1 MSLGRAEPRAMPAA
15 IELYRSADLLVRA
28 RIGFDSPYCLV
39 TFGSY
44 TDNRTLTR
52 DGFGEAFLVSR
63 SVNAIHILS
72 RDNDWYLLP
81 DIERAL
87 KAASGAAKSFDRVTT
102 YGSSMGA
109 YAAIRLGGLVGAT
122 TAIALSPQ
130 FSLDPRV
137 APFEDR
143 WPVEARRL
151 DYEIERRLAR
161 TGFVPSAYVF
171 YDPSDPDA
179 RHADLFRPQ
188 LEVRDVRL
196 PDCGHPVTGF
206 LAEVGL
212 LERVALEPSQ
222 GAFDREAFERDAL
235 AKREFAP
242 QYYLTLASR
251 PIAAEKR
258 LELVRRAYALFSSD
272 VGYMA
277 RYGEALWMAGRHDDA
292 VAMFDQAMRAEP
304 DHDFVLRYVCEFL
317 EASGRRGAAR
327 AVADWLARLHP
338 GAAPV
343 ESLAARL
350 RRPGLADAP
359 ERLRRLRAR
368 FALLRRSR
376 AAAPP
381 QALAPPLQR
390 LKVVSG
396 GPPPRAPASPP
407 SIHSWIRHAS
417 TIAAIAN
424 SRFDVVL
431 VGDSLAEQ
439 WPARLWAGQRILNLG
454 SSGDR
459 TQQLLWRLACLD
471 DGAIDAKA
479 AIVIIG
485 VNNLLAGDDIQA
497 VISAVEDV
505 IRETRRTAPAARLA
519 AVALPPFGSD
529 FRFRDGDRNAFNAA
543 LAALTDA
550 AVVDEPAHWAPRGAE
565 ASCYHP
571 DCVHF
576 SQAGYERLAK
586 AAARTLGA
594 RP

>member
-1 MSLGRAEPRAMPAA
+1 MPAA

-28 RIGFDSPYCLV
+28 RIGFDFAFCVV

-44 TDNRTLTR
+44 TDNRTLDR

-87 KAASGAAKSFDRVTT
+87 EAASRAAKAFDRVTT

-109 YAAIRLGGLVGAT
+109 YAAIRLGRLAGAM

-130 FSLDPRV
+130 YSLDPRV
-137 APFEDR
+137 VPFEDR
-143 WPVEARRL
+143 WPHEAQRL
-151 DYEIERRLAR
+151 DYAIERRLAGA
-161 TGFVPSAYVF
+161 GFVSSAYVF

-179 RHADLFRPQ
+179 RHADLFRLR
-188 LEVRDVRL
+188 LEVHDVRL
-196 PDCGHPVTGF
+196 PDCGHPVTGY

-212 LERVALEPSQ
+212 LERAALEPAR
-222 GAFDREAFERDAL
+222 GAFDREAFQRDAL
-235 AKREFAP
+235 AKRESAP

-251 PIAAEKR
+251 PIAAGKK
-258 LELVRRAYALFSSD
+258 LELVRRAYELFSSD
-272 VGYMA
+272 VGYVA
-277 RYGEALWMAGRHDDA
+277 RYGEALWMAGRHDEA
-292 VAMFDQAMRAEP
+292 VAMFDQAMRAAP

-350 RRPGLADAP
+350 KRPTLADAP

-368 FALLRRSR
+368 LASLRRSR
-376 AAAPP
+376 TTAPP
-381 QALAPPLQR
+381 PALAPLLQR
-390 LKVVSG
+390 LKVASG
-396 GPPPRAPASPP
+396 GPSPRAPASPP
-407 SIHSWIRHAS
+407 SIDSWIRHAS
-417 TIAAIAN
+417 TIGAVAN
-424 SRFDVVL
+424 AGADVVL
-431 VGDSLAEQ
+431 IGDLLAEQ
-439 WPARLWAGQRILNLG
+439 WPARLWARQRSSNLG

-459 TQQLLWRLACLD
+459 TQHLLWRLACLD
-471 DGAIDAKA
+471 DGAIDVKA

-497 VISAVEDV
+497 IIGAVEEV
-505 IRETRRTAPAARLA
+505 IRETRRAAPAAQIA
-519 AVALPPFGSD
+519 AVALPPFGPD
-529 FRFRDGDRNAFNAA
+529 FKFRDGDRNAFNAA

-550 AVVDEPAHWAPRGAE
+550 AVVDEPAHWTPRGAE

-571 DCVHF
+571 DGVHF
-576 SQAGYERLAK
+576 SQAGYERLTRS
-586 AAARTLGA
+586 AARALGGA
-594 RP
+594 P